1 MEQKFDYEEFQKL
14 IFKKTEE
21 RLREEYIRYL
31 LAGENL
37 PPDETNGFI
46 WWLVHAQ
53 PELYIKP
60 LEGQE

>member
-1 MEQKFDYEEFQKL
+1 MGDKFDYQEFQKL

-37 PPDETNGFI
+37 PPDEENGFI
-46 WWLVHAQ
+46 WWLVHVQ
-53 PELYIKP
+53 PELYLKP
-60 LEGQE
+60 TEEQE